1 MMAAMAWGNLAIE
14 ENFAE
19 EFAANDGDSYRRKGT
34 MLTYEEFLTDLE
46 WPGDKG
52 KPGSANVLAG

>member
-1 MMAAMAWGNLAIE
+1 MAWGNLAIE